1 MIVVKNELFL
11 QKKTEMASGHIQKL
25 ISEGEHQM
33 LDFKFEISDCKKI
46 ARSLVAFANTDGGR
60 LLIGVK
66 DNGVISGI
74 RSEEEKHM
82 IQTAAELYCKPEVE
96 FSAKEWNINGKTIL
110 EVIIPK
116 SRHHK
121 HKAPDHNNIYK
132 VYVRVKDENIVA
144 NSILLKVWKH
154 ENEKSF
160 VKITFSEE
168 EKMLLKYLDEHKTV
182 SFDEFLEIS
191 HLKRRAAENIFVK
204 FILIGMVKMDMSEK
218 KISFSYCDLA

>member
-1 MIVVKNELFL
+1 MQKNIR
-11 QKKTEMASGHIQKL
+11 MVSGHIQKL
-25 ISEGEHQM
+25 IAEGEHQM

-66 DNGVISGI
+66 DNGTISGI

-82 IQTAAELYCKPEVE
+82 IQTAAELYCKPAVE
-96 FSAKEWNINGKTIL
+96 FSAKEWNINGKNVL

-116 SRHHK
+116 SQHHK

-132 VYVRVKDENIVA
+132 VYVRVKDENIIA
-144 NSILLKVWKH
+144 NSILIKVWKH
-154 ENEKSF
+154 ENDKSF

-168 EKMLLKYLDEHKTV
+168 EKMLLKYLEENKTI

-191 HLKRRAAENIFVK
+191 HLKKRAAENIFIN
-204 FILIGMVKMDMSEK
+204 FILIGMIKMEMSEK
-218 KISFSYCDLA
+218 KISFKYCDLA